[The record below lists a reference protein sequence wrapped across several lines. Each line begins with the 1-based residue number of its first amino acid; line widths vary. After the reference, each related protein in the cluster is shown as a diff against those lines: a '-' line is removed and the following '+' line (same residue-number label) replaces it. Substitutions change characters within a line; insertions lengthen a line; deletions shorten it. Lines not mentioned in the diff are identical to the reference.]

1 MIALG
6 TNIRHL
12 RKQEGY
18 TQEQLA
24 KKIGVKR
31 PLIGAYE
38 EGRVEPKLATII
50 NMSRLFKV
58 SLDDLI
64 CKDLSSDS
72 TSTVQKVYFSGRQL
86 RVLPIAVDANENER
100 SSLVSV
106 KASAGYTNGYGDV
119 EYIENLPS
127 FSMPFPEIP
136 NDKTI
141 RVFQIQGESMLPVMP
156 GAYIV
161 SEYLQDWSNV
171 RNDECYV
178 LVTKEEGIVYK
189 RVLNNMKEGVFT
201 LKSDNT
207 EYSPYNV
214 KVNEVLEIW
223 KALGTVSFVLPDL
236 AHQPMNIKELAS
248 AFREMKKDIADIKSR
263 I

>member
-1 MIALG
+1 MISLG
-6 TNIRHL
+6 NNIRYL
-12 RKQEGY
+12 RKQVGY

-50 NMSRLFKV
+50 NISRLFKV

-64 CKDLSSDS
+64 CKELDVKGVS
-72 TSTVQKVYFSGRQL
+72 TNTSIDFSGRKL
-86 RVLPIAVDANENER
+86 RVLPITVDKDDNER

-119 EYIENLPS
+119 DYIEHLPS

-136 NDKTI
+136 QDKTI

-156 GAYIV
+156 GSYIV
-161 SEYLQDWSNV
+161 CEYLQDWSGIK
-171 RNDECYV
+171 NDECYV

-189 RVLNNMKEGVFT
+189 RLLNNLKDGELT

-207 EYSPYNV
+207 DYQPYKV
-214 KVNEVLEIW
+214 KVQDVLEVW
-223 KALGTVSFVLPDL
+223 KALGTVSFALPDF
-236 AHQPMNIKELAS
+236 AHQPTNIKDLAR
-248 AFREMKKDIADIKSR
+248 AFREMKQDIADIKR
-263 I
+263 RL